1 MVCLNHPDVNAVA
14 KCAACGK
21 PLCAE
26 CVMIYD
32 NEKYCSEQCHL
43 KGLASQLRSSQVIS
57 EKKSTDRKSGAKKF
71 VVFVIILLVAAAG
84 AYYYSQNK
92 KAIDRKAKSSIRS
105 VKNKAD
111 AAIAEGKKA
120 VPVNSKYK
128 QNRENLVNSEK

>member
-32 NEKYCSEQCHL
+32 NAKYCSEACRL
-43 KGLASQLRSSQVIS
+43 KGEASGLRAEQVIG
-57 EKKSTDRKSGAKKF
+57 EKRSTDRKGGVKKF
-71 VVFVIILLVAAAG
+71 IIFLLLLLIAAAC
-84 AYYYSQNK
+84 AFYYSQNK
-92 KAIDRKAKSSIRS
+92 KEIDRKAKSGIRS
-105 VKNKAD
+105 VKSKAGEV
-111 AAIAEGKKA
+111 IAEGKKA
-120 VPVNSKYK
+120 VPANSKYK